1 MFTKSIFSIINSSL
15 CRFCLELV
23 EEDVSPVV
31 NSEKKNNFRCL

>member
-1 MFTKSIFSIINSSL
+1 
-15 CRFCLELV
+15 V